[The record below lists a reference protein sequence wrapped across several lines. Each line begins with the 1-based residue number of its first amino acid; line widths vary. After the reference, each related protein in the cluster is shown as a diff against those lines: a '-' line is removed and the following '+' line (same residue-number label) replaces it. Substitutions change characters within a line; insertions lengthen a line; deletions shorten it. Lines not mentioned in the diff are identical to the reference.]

1 MISLLLATTLVFA
14 RQDLPKVFLDTPQRY
29 VQDPLPPL
37 PARAFVRMPDP
48 NIANDPAI
56 EIIRTRMVSRMYEL
70 DHAFQYANNLS
81 ASYDKKADSLKMSW
95 ASSGSGFYAS
105 FGNYGG
111 NYSGNYGGNYRYN
124 GYGNYGYN
132 GSYRGNN
139 YGSGFYINN
148 RAAKTAA
155 LAKNTIGLAYKYRR
169 KARVLKY
176 QYKFYQR
183 QIEDINEQ
191 TGRSIRDF
199 SPN

>member
-56 EIIRTRMVSRMYEL
+56 ESIRTRMVSRMYEL

-132 GSYRGNN
+132 NT
-139 YGSGFYINN
+139 
-148 RAAKTAA
+148 AAKTAA

>member
-14 RQDLPKVFLDTPQRY
+14 RQDLPKVFLDPPQRY
-29 VQDPLPPL
+29 IQDPLPPL

-56 EIIRTRMVSRMYEL
+56 QSVRTRMVARMNDLY
-70 DHAFQYANNLS
+70 HAFEYANNLS
-81 ASYDKKADSLKMSW
+81 ASYDRKADSLKASW
-95 ASSGSGFYAS
+95 ASSGSGFYAG
-105 FGNYGG
+105 F
-111 NYSGNYGGNYRYN
+111 GNYGGNYRYN
-124 GYGNYGYN
+124 GYGNYGY
-132 GSYRGNN
+132 GGNN
-139 YGSGFYINN
+139 YGYGFYINN
-148 RAAKTAA
+148 SAAKTAA

-191 TGRSIRDF
+191 TGRYLRDF

>member
-1 MISLLLATTLVFA
+1 
-14 RQDLPKVFLDTPQRY
+14 
-29 VQDPLPPL
+29 
-37 PARAFVRMPDP
+37 
-48 NIANDPAI
+48 
-56 EIIRTRMVSRMYEL
+56 MVARMYEL

-111 NYSGNYGGNYRYN
+111 NYRYN

-132 GSYRGNN
+132 GSYGGNN

-148 RAAKTAA
+148 TAAKTAA

-191 TGRSIRDF
+191 TGRSLRDF